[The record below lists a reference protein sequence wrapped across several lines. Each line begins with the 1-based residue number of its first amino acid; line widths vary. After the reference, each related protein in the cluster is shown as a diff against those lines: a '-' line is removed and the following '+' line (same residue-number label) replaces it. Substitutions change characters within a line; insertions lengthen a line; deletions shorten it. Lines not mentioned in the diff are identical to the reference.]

1 MLEPYQNIWG
11 IKNEWE
17 LHSSKSFLKILA
29 KVKSSCKDISCMT
42 FSSPCFQMQWISDM
56 FVQWNGKWQH
66 GHDHGCWMKLERNY
80 WRISWNIRKMYLV
93 GKSKKGGISGMYLIN
108 GSTKENEDHSSQYCR
123 NYVLCI
129 LRHRNLL
136 EQISD
141 YPTGCSAEHFYV
153 SKVEMYV
160 STKKDCI
167 LYIIVRLFC

>member
-1 MLEPYQNIWG
+1 MTTWPWPWLLDEVR
-11 IKNEWE
+11 KE
-17 LHSSKSFLKILA
+17 LLKDFLKY
-29 KVKSSCKDISCMT
+29 KEDV
-42 FSSPCFQMQWISDM
+42 FGW
-56 FVQWNGKWQH
+56 
-66 GHDHGCWMKLERNY
+66 
-80 WRISWNIRKMYLV
+80 
-93 GKSKKGGISGMYLIN
+93 KKGEISGMYLIN

-153 SKVEMYV
+153 SKVEMHV